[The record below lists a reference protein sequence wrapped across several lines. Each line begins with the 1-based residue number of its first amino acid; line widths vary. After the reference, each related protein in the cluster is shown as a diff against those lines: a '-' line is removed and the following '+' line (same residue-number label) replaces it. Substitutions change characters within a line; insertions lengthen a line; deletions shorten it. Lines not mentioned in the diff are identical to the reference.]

1 MSNTVHHGTHPLA
14 STTMPATANASGRAE
29 SLGIHGVAQLNPGD
43 YVEIF
48 VTNNSGT
55 TVTDLQVLIAGVTG

>member
-1 MSNTVHHGTHPLA
+1 MTDVQHRPPRH
-14 STTMPATANASGRAE
+14 ASGRAE
-29 SLGIHGVAQLNPGD
+29 SRGIHGAAQLNPGD

-55 TVTDLQVLIAGVTG
+55 TAVTATDLQVLIAGVTG